1 MGRVRRRLAVDYG
14 VALLAVAAALAL
26 RWLFA
31 PWLEDQLPYVT
42 LFGAVALAVWHG
54 GMGPALLAALLGLGV
69 AHHGFAPPI
78 AGIARLFGF
87 LGYAASCALIIGLG
101 EGLRR
106 TRARLEQ
113 EVLERRR
120 VERAA
125 LSHAERLDAT
135 LLSIGDGV
143 IVTDAEGRVERLN
156 PVAERLTGWP
166 VAEAHGQPLAKVLD
180 IVHEDS
186 RETVVDHP
194 VWRALAEGTVAGLAG
209 PTVLLSRD
217 GSERP
222 IDDCAAPIRGPGG
235 RIEGA
240 VMVFRDIGARRA
252 VERDLARTGRLL
264 EAMAAA
270 APVAIV
276 VVDRAPPLVRR
287 WNPAAAALFG
297 WSEDEALGHRLPGGL
312 DAVADECARRLAEQ
326 PSGHLPVERELT
338 SVRRDGRP
346 LELRLTAASLHDAAG
361 RAGALL
367 LLMFSDASAARHAAA
382 ADARLASLVRHAGE
396 AILTAGFDGLVWS
409 WNPAAEALFGYR
421 AEERVGRPLQALT
434 PPAGA
439 AEERRLMA
447 RLQAGEPVRVETVRM
462 RKDGRPVEVLLS
474 VAPLRDERGRL
485 VGFAAFYQDLSARRA
500 AEAALRRGEA

>member
-1 MGRVRRRLAVDYG
+1 MRRRRSVDYG

-26 RWLFA
+26 RWLLG
-31 PWLEDQLPYVT
+31 PWLQTQLPYVT
-42 LFGAVALAVWHG
+42 LFGAVALSVWHG
-54 GMGPALLAALLGLGV
+54 GLGPAILAALVGLGI
-69 AHHGFAPPI
+69 ADQGFANP
-78 AGIARLFGF
+78 GSGMARAAGF
-87 LGYAASCALIIGLG
+87 LGYAASCGLIIGLG
-101 EGLRR
+101 ESLRR

-135 LLSIGDGV
+135 LLSIGAGV

-156 PVAERLTGWP
+156 PVAERLTGWA

-180 IVHEDS
+180 IVHADN
-186 RETVVDHP
+186 RETVVDPP
-194 VWRALAEGTVAGLAG
+194 VWRALAEGRVVGLDG
-209 PTVLLSRD
+209 PTVLISRD

-240 VMVFRDIGARRA
+240 VMVFRDIGAHRS
-252 VERDLARTGRLL
+252 VERDLARPGRRL
-264 EAMAAA
+264 ETHVTA

-276 VVDRAPPLVRR
+276 VVDRDPQRVRV

-297 WSEDEALGHRLPGGL
+297 WREDEVLGRRLPGGL
-312 DAVADECARRLAEQ
+312 DAVADECARLLAEPQ
-326 PSGHLPVERELT
+326 SGRMPIEREL
-338 SVRRDGRP
+338 SRPRRDGRP
-346 LELRLTAASLHDAAG
+346 LRLRLSCAALQDAAG
-361 RAGALL
+361 RSGGL
-367 LLMFSDASAARHAAA
+367 LLMFSDASEAGRAAA
-382 ADARLASLVRHAGE
+382 AEARLASLVRHAGE

-421 AEERVGRPLQALT
+421 AEERVGRPLEALT
-434 PPAGA
+434 PPDRA

-447 RLQAGEPVRVETVRM
+447 RLQAGEAVRVETVRM
-462 RKDGRPVEVLLS
+462 RKDGRPLEVLLS
-474 VAPLRDERGRL
+474 VAPLRDERARL
-485 VGFAAFYQDLSARRA
+485 VGFAAFYQDLSARGA